1 MLKIKVKIIDTS
13 NAYLKDEEEKIN
25 NALQDLLS
33 GANNYHIFIRQIIY
47 RQNSVV
53 IEYEEYPHPEDSCE
67 MCECDK
73 IAISH

>member
-13 NAYLKDEEEKIN
+13 NSYLKDEEEKIN

-33 GANNYHIFIRQIIY
+33 GTSNHHIFIRQIIY

-53 IEYEEYPHPEDSCE
+53 IEYEEYPYPEDSCE
-67 MCECDK
+67 ICK
-73 IAISH
+73 